1 MSEKRYC
8 IRCGAEFLSDDDTE
22 FLCPECRK
30 SILRETDTWRKTVEQ
45 TLPPQQTFDW
55 QPGDVLLDAFKIIGL
70 VGESGV
76 SKVYRVEDLH
86 RRKMLAMKCPR
97 LEWAPAH
104 SLEQARREAEML
116 FRLQGLPHVLQIEQA
131 HLWQDAAGGE
141 TIPLI
146 FTELAEA
153 GSLNGAIQERRLYS
167 GGEQAALTRVLEIF
181 IQSAWG
187 LHALHQKR
195 IIHGDIKPSNI
206 LLLNDGEIRVGGF
219 GLAQI
224 LPAGQECLAS
234 YGFTPA
240 FASPEQ
246 HRQEA
251 ISIKSDLWNWGVSIL
266 EMFTGEVNWVSGIFA
281 LEVLENYLDEGV
293 EDAALPVMPARL
305 AQLLRLCFQP
315 DPADRPESMAW
326 IARKLEQLYQHVTGT
341 PYPVTGLD
349 TSAEFLDLNQLLY
362 QGIWLFELKDYAG
375 AAEKFAQAARC
386 YPESGWARL
395 NLGFAQLNL
404 PHGKPRH
411 AAESLLRMPWYSKER
426 ISIGSLAR
434 QWMKISSIYLDI
446 QHKLIWIE
454 GDTGMSMVG
463 GPWLAPYTYQG
474 KNLSPQQL
482 SQFNGLG
489 RWAGGDSLW
498 VFEPSTA
505 IDLGV
510 RLVDDA
516 ASWHTRDV
524 LGRHCRECKRSVS
537 PWANR
542 DGRSQELKDKVDYLC
557 AACAQAQALPGT
569 APIGD
574 YRPLKLI
581 SPNAY
586 FTTYQA
592 WHTPTRRV
600 VTLQTF
606 TQEQI
611 KRTRHLEWNWL
622 RGGTFEAIHHPNLV
636 TPLGTGQEGDL
647 VYLVQELDP
656 GIDLEQYLDHHGG
669 ILPVEQAVEIIL
681 QVLQGLDYLHQ
692 RGMVHR
698 NISSINIVVK
708 GSDPPI
714 TARLTGFDLMKR
726 ADLRVSPD
734 DEAGEFAGSLLFMPR
749 EQALNFNHVK
759 PTVDIYAAGAVLY
772 YLLTGCA
779 PLPFPCRSDLSRHML
794 QDPVEIL
801 LNETPIPIR
810 QRAPDL
816 PSALAEVV
824 DKAVRKAAGERFQT
838 AQEFIDALEAALEMM
853 KIPDT
858 ISAGSMETVSSDS
871 VLNLHSVDST
881 AQLVCAF
888 CGRDV
893 SASANTDGRA
903 AELGN
908 EVVYWC
914 SKCAWRLYPLQ
925 GYPINQLGYVE
936 FEHPDSRWRAC
947 ALGLHQTTE
956 RVAIIRHVDGWRN
969 GAKYIPLYLADLAK
983 LTGIQHP
990 NCTRLIET
998 CSDASS
1004 VLIAS
1009 AYVPGS
1015 NLSEIVTT
1023 QGSVSPNQAVM
1034 TILGLLDGLEQVHRL
1049 GLPYANLHPG
1059 NILFHN
1065 HDLNSPKLCLADF
1078 NPDYLVDT
1086 LDPESDMP
1094 FDITFPMLFLA
1105 PELLVGSASQ
1115 RTPACDLYSLGQT
1128 LYYLLAGETSLG
1140 FSSEIETLDRIRR
1153 FTMLVQSEP
1162 IPIQERVPHI
1172 HPGLAAVV
1180 DRAVRKRQAD
1190 RFQSVEEFRSALQQ
1204 ARITVHW

>member
-8 IRCGAEFLSDDDTE
+8 IRCGLEFLSEDDTE
-22 FLCPECRK
+22 FLCSDCRK
-30 SILRETDTWRKTVEQ
+30 SILRETDTWRETVKQ
-45 TLPPQQTFDW
+45 TLPPQQISDW
-55 QPGDVLLDAFKIIGL
+55 QPGEVLLDAFKIIGL
-70 VGESGV
+70 VGESGI

-86 RRKMLAMKCPR
+86 SRKMLAMKCPSWR
-97 LEWAPAH
+97 RDPAH
-104 SLEQARREAEML
+104 SLEQARQEADML
-116 FRLQGLPHVLQIEQA
+116 FRLQGIPRVLQIEQA
-131 HLWQDAAGGE
+131 HLWQSASGGE
-141 TIPLI
+141 AIPLI

-153 GSLNGAIQERRLYS
+153 GDLNRAIHERRLYA
-167 GGEQAALTRVLEIF
+167 GDKQAALTRVLDLA

-187 LHALHQKR
+187 IHALHQKR
-195 IIHGDIKPSNI
+195 ILHGDIKPSNI
-206 LLLNDGEIRVGGF
+206 LLLTSGQIRIGGF
-219 GLAQI
+219 GLPHI
-224 LPAGQECLAS
+224 LPAGQERVAS
-234 YGFTPA
+234 QGFTPA

-246 HRQEA
+246 YRQDA
-251 ISIKSDLWNWGVSIL
+251 ISLKSDLWNWAVSVL
-266 EMFTGEVNWVSGIFA
+266 EMFIGEVFWATGIFA
-281 LEVLENYLDEGV
+281 QEVLENYLDEGV
-293 EDAALPVMPARL
+293 EDAALPVMPAML

-326 IARKLEQLYQHVTGT
+326 IARKLEWLYQHVTGS
-341 PYPVTGLD
+341 PYPAAGLEPCD
-349 TSAEFLDLNQLLY
+349 FLDLNQLLY
-362 QGIWLFELKDYAG
+362 HGIWLFELEDYAG

-404 PHGKPRH
+404 PHGKPRR
-411 AAESLLRMPWYSKER
+411 AAESLLRMPWYSEER

-434 QWMKISSIYLDI
+434 QWMQISGIYLDI
-446 QHKLIWIE
+446 QHKLVWVM
-454 GDTGMSMVG
+454 GDTGKSMVG
-463 GPWLAPYTYQG
+463 GPWLAPYSYQG
-474 KNLSPQQL
+474 NNLSPQQL

-516 ASWHTRDV
+516 ASWHARDV
-524 LGRHCRECKRSVS
+524 LGWRCRKCKRSVS

-557 AACAQAQALPGT
+557 AACAEAQFLPDI
-569 APIGD
+569 APIAD

-581 SPNAY
+581 SPSAY

-592 WHTPTRRV
+592 WHVPTRRV

-611 KRTRHLEWNWL
+611 NRTRYLARNGW
-622 RGGTFEAIHHPNLV
+622 RGFPFDEIQHPNLV
-636 TPLGTGQEGDL
+636 TPLGTGQEWEL

-656 GIDLEQYLDHHGG
+656 GIDLEKYLDRHGNH
-669 ILPVEQAVEIIL
+669 LSVEQAAEIIL
-681 QVLQGLDYLHQ
+681 QVLQGLQYLHQ

-708 GSDPPI
+708 GSDPQI
-714 TARLTGFDLMKR
+714 TARLTGFDLMLM
-726 ADLRVSPD
+726 AEPIDSPD
-734 DEAGEFAGSLLFMPR
+734 DEAGDFSGTLLFMPP
-749 EQALNFNHVK
+749 EQALNFRHVK
-759 PTVDIYAAGAVLY
+759 PTGDIYAAGAVLY

-779 PLPFPCRSDLSRHML
+779 PLPFPCRSELSKHML
-794 QDPVEIL
+794 QDPVKIL
-801 LNETPIPIR
+801 LNENPIPIR

-816 PSALAEVV
+816 PSAFAEVV

-838 AQEFIDALEAALEMM
+838 AQEFSDALEAALESI
-853 KIPDT
+853 KVPDT
-858 ISAGSMETVSSDS
+858 ISAGSMDTVSSDT

-893 SASANTDGRA
+893 SASANRDGRA
-903 AELGN
+903 AEWGN

-936 FEHPDSRWRAC
+936 FEHLDGRWGAC
-947 ALGLHQTTE
+947 ALGVHQTTE
-956 RVAIIRHVDGWRN
+956 RVAIIRHVHGWRN

-983 LTGIQHP
+983 LAGIQHP

-1004 VLIAS
+1004 VLVAS

-1015 NLSEIVTT
+1015 NLSEIVAT
-1023 QGSVSPNQAVM
+1023 QGSISPLQAVV

-1059 NILFHN
+1059 NVLFHN
-1065 HDLNSPKLCLADF
+1065 QDLNSPKLCLADF
-1078 NPDYLVDT
+1078 NPDYLADT
-1086 LDPESDMP
+1086 LDPEGDQP
-1094 FDITFPMLFLA
+1094 FEITFPMLFLA
-1105 PELLVGSASQ
+1105 PDQLVGAVSQ
-1115 RTPACDLYSLGQT
+1115 QTPACDLYSLGQVF
-1128 LYYLLAGETSLG
+1128 YYLMTGETSI
-1140 FSSEIETLDRIRR
+1140 FSSEIDTLDRIRR

-1162 IPIQERVPHI
+1162 IPLVERAPHI

-1204 ARITVHW
+1204 ARITARW